1 MINKSGVIGSTNT
14 KNTNWKRF
22 NKYLYKYWKLQATVI
37 AFGLIT
43 MPLGLLNPYLTKL
56 VIDKAYANK
65 DLKLFLILVI
75 IGGSIF
81 VFNGLIQS
89 LLSYLSQRINRGVS
103 FDLTKGIFKAFL

>member
-1 MINKSGVIGSTNT
+1 MKF
-14 KNTNWKRF
+14 KNANWTRF

-37 AFGLIT
+37 ALGLIT
-43 MPLGLLNPYLTKL
+43 MPLSLLNPYLTKL

-89 LLSYLSQRINRGVS
+89 LLSYLSQRINRVVS
-103 FDLTKGIFKAFL
+103 FDLTIRGYVAVSVSIINVK